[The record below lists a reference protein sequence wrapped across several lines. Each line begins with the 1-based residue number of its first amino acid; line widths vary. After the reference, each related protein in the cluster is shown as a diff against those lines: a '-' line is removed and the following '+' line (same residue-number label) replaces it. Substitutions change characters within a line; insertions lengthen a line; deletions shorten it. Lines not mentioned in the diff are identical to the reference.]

1 MRLLCVGLNH
11 KTAPVALRE
20 RLAFDA
26 PAARDA
32 LEMLRDRYPQA
43 AFVILST
50 CNRCELYVIRPLHE
64 RPREED
70 IRAFFGAARGV
81 DRAEYDG
88 ALYVHADTEAVR
100 HLFTV
105 AAGLDSLVP
114 GEDQILAQVKAAYAA
129 AQSAQTT
136 AAEMHELFQRTF
148 QVAKEVRTTTA
159 VAVGKVS
166 AASVAADLAGGHL
179 SDAGGKTVLSL
190 GAGKMNALM
199 LRDLR
204 ARGIGRILV
213 ANRTADRA
221 EEVARACG
229 GQAVPFDQLVGA
241 LADADVV
248 VCSTGAAG
256 PVIMASG
263 LAGVMAQRPDRPM
276 VIVDIAVPRDVDPA
290 AGQLPGVTLLNIDDL
305 QAVVEK
311 NLSRRRGELD
321 AGRDIIDR
329 RTDEYFRRLH
339 VREVAPTIEAL
350 YRRMRAIADE
360 ELAAARPKLTG
371 DRQADERVVRRA
383 FHRALQRMLHKP
395 VTTLRAAAGAEV
407 AREHAAILRKL
418 FDLAPDRRDTDCGQE
433 GNLRPDRRG

>member
-26 PAARDA
+26 GAARGA
-32 LEMLRDRYPQA
+32 LEMLRDRYRQA

-50 CNRCELYVIRPLHE
+50 CNRCELYVVRPLHE

-81 DRAEYDG
+81 DRADYDG

-114 GEDQILAQVKAAYAA
+114 GEDQILAQVKGAYAA
-129 AQSAQTT
+129 AQSARTT
-136 AAEMHELFQRTF
+136 GAEINEWFQRAF
-148 QVAKEVRTTTA
+148 HVAKEVRTTTA
-159 VAVGKVS
+159 VAAGKVS
-166 AASVAADLAGGHL
+166 AASVAADLAGAHL
-179 SDAGGKTVLSL
+179 SDAGGKTLLSL

-204 ARGIGRILV
+204 ARRVGRILV
-213 ANRTADRA
+213 ANRTPARA
-221 EEVARACG
+221 AEVARDCG
-229 GQAVPFDQLVGA
+229 GQAVAFDQLVGA

-248 VCSTGAAG
+248 VCSTGAPE
-256 PVIMASG
+256 PVITACT
-263 LAGVMAQRPDRPM
+263 LAGAMAHRPDRPM
-276 VIVDIAVPRDVDPA
+276 LIIDIAVPRDVDPD
-290 AGQLPGVTLLNIDDL
+290 AGELPGVTLMNIDDL

-311 NLSRRRGELD
+311 NLSRRRRELD
-321 AGRDIIDR
+321 AGRAIIDR

-350 YRRMRAIADE
+350 YRRMRTIADE
-360 ELAAARPKLTG
+360 ELAAARHKLTG
-371 DRQADERVVRRA
+371 DRQADERVFRRA

-395 VTTLRAAAGAEV
+395 VTALRAAAGAEA

-418 FDLAPDRRDTDCGQE
+418 FDLAPDRRDTDRSPE
-433 GNLRPDRRG
+433 EDP